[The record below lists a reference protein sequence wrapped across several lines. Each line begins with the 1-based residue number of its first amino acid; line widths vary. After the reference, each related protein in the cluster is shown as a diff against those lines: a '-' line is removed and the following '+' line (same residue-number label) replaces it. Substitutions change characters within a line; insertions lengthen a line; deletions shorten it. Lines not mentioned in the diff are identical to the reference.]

1 VPIKCF
7 IILLLFCEFD
17 LLNHEMYIFCIL
29 QKEDLLD
36 SFDLQEEFEK
46 LIKHLNQI
54 KLRLSVEI

>member
-1 VPIKCF
+1 
-7 IILLLFCEFD
+7 
-17 LLNHEMYIFCIL
+17 MYIFCIL